1 MIAAGDKGVEP
12 AEGLGVPLAGGEPL
26 APGEPLASV
35 GADGEGL
42 SVLAVPNR

>member
-1 MIAAGDKGVEP
+1 MIAAGDKGVDP
-12 AEGLGVPLAGGEPL
+12 ADGLGVPLAGGEPL

-42 SVLAVPNR
+42 AAAAVPKR